1 MKIPQHGGEQNNTD
15 TDKSTS
21 DNTSQDNNARSF

>member
-21 DNTSQDNNARSF
+21 DNASQHVKTKSL